1 MTQLKY
7 ILLTVVTILVSFSFL
22 LCRVSYQASSRCR
35 GGKGKLKGGE
45 NGKFIA
51 KETKTTRGSLVG
63 SGRLFDKGVLICS
76 IQISLKI
83 SIIFMQF
90 YFYIKRRW
98 YSGKQSCLPSS

>member
-45 NGKFIA
+45 NGKFIT

-63 SGRLFDKGVLICS
+63 SGRLFDKGVF
-76 IQISLKI
+76 QIRAHLLYPDFTKS
-83 SIIFMQF
+83 QY
-90 YFYIKRRW
+90 YFHPV
-98 YSGKQSCLPSS
+98 LLLH